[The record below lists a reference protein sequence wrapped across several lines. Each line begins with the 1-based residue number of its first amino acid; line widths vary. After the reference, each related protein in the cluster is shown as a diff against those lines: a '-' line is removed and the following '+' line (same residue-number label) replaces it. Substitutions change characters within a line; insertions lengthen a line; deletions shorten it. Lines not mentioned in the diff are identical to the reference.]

1 MSAHFF
7 ETSARSAI
15 GLVRQG
21 NEDSAFASAQ
31 LIAVADGMGGHA
43 AGEVASRIAVK
54 VLEKLAPTL
63 TAQEIDED
71 SVEDLLM
78 HSLHSIDA
86 EIAAVADEE
95 IEKRGMGTTL
105 TALLIRDNHI
115 ALLHVGDSRCYR
127 LRGNTLEQLSNDHT
141 VIQELLDQ
149 GAISQ
154 AEAADHPQ
162 RSMLT
167 QALRGDGDVTPVL
180 QMYEVKKGDRYLL
193 CSDGLSGVLTD
204 KEIKVGLG
212 LSTGDMTVGDM
223 GSKIRR
229 AYTVMGDSV
238 NLGARLEGITRY
250 YGVGI
255 LVSEAT
261 QAASHG
267 IVYREIDIVRVKGKD
282 NPIRI
287 YEPLAL
293 ETDISNDTLTRLHE
307 WQAVLVHFYAQAWK
321 DAEHGLIVAHAV
333 TDEATDNRSLQPMA
347 EAACAALGAGP
358 APTGAAGAPH
368 GVGLHPARAGGPGV
382 QRSGSQRHIVTMR
395 RCRRPAPRRT

>member
-21 NEDSAFASAQ
+21 NEDSAFISGQ

-43 AGEVASRIAVK
+43 AGEVASRIAVQ
-54 VLEKLAPTL
+54 VLQNLAPTL
-63 TAQEIDED
+63 TAEDIDED

-78 HSLHSIDA
+78 HSLHSIDE

-105 TALLIRDNHI
+105 TALLIRDSTI

-154 AEAADHPQ
+154 AEAAEHPQ

-204 KEIKVGLG
+204 KEIKVGLKKSDKDEAVKFLNDATYING
-212 LSTGDMTVGDM
+212 APDNVTILIADISDTSTTP
-223 GSKIRR
+223 SLL
-229 AYTVMGDSV
+229 
-238 NLGARLEGITRY
+238 LGA
-250 YGVGI
+250 
-255 LVSEAT
+255 
-261 QAASHG
+261 
-267 IVYREIDIVRVKGKD
+267 
-282 NPIRI
+282 
-287 YEPLAL
+287 
-293 ETDISNDTLTRLHE
+293 
-307 WQAVLVHFYAQAWK
+307 
-321 DAEHGLIVAHAV
+321 AH
-333 TDEATDNRSLQPMA
+333 D
-347 EAACAALGAGP
+347 
-358 APTGAAGAPH
+358 
-368 GVGLHPARAGGPGV
+368 
-382 QRSGSQRHIVTMR
+382 
-395 RCRRPAPRRT
+395 